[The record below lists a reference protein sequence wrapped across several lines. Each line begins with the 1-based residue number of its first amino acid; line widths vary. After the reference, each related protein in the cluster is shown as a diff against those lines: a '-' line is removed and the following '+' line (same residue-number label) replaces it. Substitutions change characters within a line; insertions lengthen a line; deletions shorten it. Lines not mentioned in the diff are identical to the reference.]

1 MVLQR
6 NRIRLLKVKFIYT
19 FHKIKKDLFFLKRFN
34 FYSNGILFCIKYFT
48 FAAILNYLNKG
59 FLNWLIFIILSF
71 IWGSSFI
78 MMKEGLLHLTA
89 YQVAALRILFA
100 GIVLLPWAIKYFR
113 QLPKKKL
120 LTIFMSGVMG
130 SLLPA
135 FLFCVAEEGIDS
147 ALAGTLNSLTP
158 IFVIIIGALFF
169 RNSTS
174 AWKILGIIIA
184 FTGSVL
190 LLLSKG
196 RMGESQNLLYVSF
209 IVLAT
214 IFYGINV
221 NMVYRYLKDIGSL
234 QIAAVALTLNAVPAL
249 IVLILTGYF
258 NLPLTDTGILYS
270 TGHAALLGIFGTA
283 IASIIFYVLIKRAG
297 TVFSSMVTYGI
308 PVVANCWGLLY
319 GEEVG
324 WKQVGCLMLILA
336 GVYVANRKTN

>member
-1 MVLQR
+1 MRQFY
-6 NRIRLLKVKFIYT
+6 IILK
-19 FHKIKKDLFFLKRFN
+19 
-34 FYSNGILFCIKYFT
+34 
-48 FAAILNYLNKG
+48 KG
-59 FLNWLIFIILSF
+59 FLNWFIFIILSF

-89 YQVAALRILFA
+89 YQVASLRILFA

-113 QLPKKKL
+113 EIEKNKL
-120 LTIFMSGVMG
+120 LIIFLSGVLG

-135 FLFCVAEEGIDS
+135 YLFCVAEEGIDS

-169 RNSTS
+169 RSRTSTN
-174 AWKILGIIIA
+174 KVLGIIIA
-184 FTGSVL
+184 FTGSIL

-196 RMGESQNLLYVSF
+196 KMGESQNLLYVSF

-214 IFYGINV
+214 ICYGINV
-221 NMVYRYLKDIGSL
+221 NMVHRNLHDVGPLK
-234 QIAAVALTLNAVPAL
+234 IAAVALTLNAIPAL

-258 NLPLTDTGILYS
+258 KLPLGNTDILYS
-270 TGHAALLGIFGTA
+270 TGHAALLGVFGTA
-283 IASIIFYVLIKRAG
+283 IASIMFYALIKRAG
-297 TVFSSMVTYGI
+297 AVFSSMVTYGI

-324 WKQVGCLMLILA
+324 WKQFGCLLLILA
-336 GVYVANRKTN
+336 GVYVANRRQIDN